1 MSHMLPLL
9 LSDRKRGILGVL
21 LVAILLICA
30 SPDPAL
36 AYIGPGA
43 GFALISSFLTL
54 FLSFFLAFFSFLTWP
69 FRMLVIMI
77 RRRKAFAHAQADRV
91 IILGLDGL
99 DPELCEKYMAAGKM
113 PHFSRLKQMGS
124 FKKLATTY
132 PALSPVAWSTFA
144 TGVNPA
150 RHNIYD
156 FLMRNPQTYLPEL
169 SSSKISGPNRVLNVG
184 QYAIPLGKPAITSL
198 RKSKSF
204 WKILGEYG
212 IFSHIIRVP
221 ITFPPEEFRGAM
233 LSAMCTPDLQGT
245 QGTFTFYSTAH
256 DQGSKYTGG
265 MRLPL
270 QRHGN
275 ELLGELIGPQNVIRK
290 SAEPIKLPF
299 ELTVHPE
306 KKQAEMKVDGKKYIL
321 QERQL
326 SPWIKLSF
334 KAGLGIKIH
343 GICQFYLKQTSPEVA
358 LYASPINIDPERPAL
373 PISHPNYFSVYLAK
387 LFGSYSTLGMAEDT
401 WAMNEHVLDEEAFLE
416 QAYRIHG
423 EREQQFFHAL
433 DKTRKGVC
441 ACVFDGTDRIQHM
454 FFRYLVD
461 GHPANQGKDP
471 NAYKHVIEDLYRRA
485 DQLLGRVMERIDKN
499 TILLTISDHGFTSF
513 VRGVDLN
520 AWLQQNGY
528 LKLKNDDYSA
538 EYFQNVDW
546 SRTKAYAVGLGG
558 MYLNVK
564 GREKFGRVEP
574 GEGAKRLKEEI
585 IAKLSGLRDPETE
598 KIAINE
604 VYDSRRIYSGAYIDE
619 APDLIVGFNTGY
631 RISWGAAIG
640 KTSREVFEDNTKCWS
655 GDHCVDPGLV
665 PGVLFCNKK
674 VLTEKPRIADLAP
687 TVLKLFG
694 VPLPA
699 YMDGKPL
706 ELSGIEPEN
715 KNGKIAPTRVPE
727 EEVDYSISG

>member
-1 MSHMLPLL
+1 MAKIPSVMF
-9 LSDRKRGILGVL
+9 RKHAIVHTFLTVMVL
-21 LVAILLICA
+21 VCV
-30 SPDPAL
+30 SPDPAQ

-113 PHFSRLKQMGS
+113 PHFSRLKHMGS
-124 FKKLATTY
+124 FKRLATTY

-156 FLMRNPQTYLPEL
+156 FLMRNPHTYLPEL
-169 SSSKISGPNRVLNVG
+169 SSSKVSAPKRVLNVG
-184 QYAIPLGKPAITSL
+184 KYAIPLGKPAITSL

-245 QGTFTFYSTAH
+245 QGTFTFYGTAD

-265 MRLPL
+265 KRLQL
-270 QRHGN
+270 QRQGN
-275 ELLGELIGPQNVIRK
+275 EMRGELIGPPNVIRK

-306 KKQAEMKVDGKKYIL
+306 KKQAEMRVEGKKYVL
-321 QERQL
+321 QERKL
-326 SPWIKLSF
+326 TPWIKLSF
-334 KAGLGIKIH
+334 KAGLGIKIY

-358 LYASPINIDPERPAL
+358 LYASPINIDPEKPAL
-373 PISHPNYFSVYLAK
+373 PISHPYFFSVYFAK

-461 GHPANQGKDP
+461 GHPANRGKDP
-471 NAYKHVIEDLYRRA
+471 NAYKHVIEDLYQRA
-485 DQLLGRVMERIDKN
+485 DHLLGRVMERIDNN
-499 TILLTISDHGFTSF
+499 TILLAISDHGFTSF

-520 AWLQQNGY
+520 AWLHQNGY
-528 LKLKNDDYSA
+528 LKLKNGDHAA

-546 SRTKAYAVGLGG
+546 SNTRAYAVGLGG

-564 GREKFGRVEP
+564 GREKFGCVEP
-574 GEGAKRLKEEI
+574 GEEAKRLKDEI
-585 IAKLSGLRDPETE
+585 VMKLSGLRDPATE
-598 KIAINE
+598 KIAINK
-604 VYDSRRIYSGAYIDE
+604 VYDSKKIYSGAYVDE
-619 APDLIVGFNTGY
+619 APDFIIGFNAGY

-640 KTSREVFEDNTKCWS
+640 KTSQEVFEDNMKCWS
-655 GDHCVDPGLV
+655 GDHCVDPTLV
-665 PGVLFCNKK
+665 PGVLFCNRK
-674 VLTEKPRIADLAP
+674 VLAEKPRIADLAP

-694 VPLPA
+694 VPVPA
-699 YMDGKPL
+699 YMDGKSL
-706 ELSGIEPEN
+706 EFADFEAEK
-715 KNGKIAPTRVPE
+715 KNGGMAPCHVSE
-727 EEVDYSISG
+727 KDESNYSYQG